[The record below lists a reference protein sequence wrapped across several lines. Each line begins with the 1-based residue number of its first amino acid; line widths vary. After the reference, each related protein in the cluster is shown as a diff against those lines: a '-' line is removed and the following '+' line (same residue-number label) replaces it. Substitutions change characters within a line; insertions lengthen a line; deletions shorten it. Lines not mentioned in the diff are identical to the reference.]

1 LFPKWKT
8 EEQPGQ
14 APQKKIRFNSNPDL
28 LEKNMIHLAPIV
40 AILLASPT
48 DAATA
53 VVEEDP
59 RPNIVFLMSDDH
71 AWQAISAY
79 GRPDGTRVNSTPSI
93 DRLAEEGMRFDR
105 FFVENS
111 ICAPSRAAF
120 LTGCFSTR
128 HGILTNAESFDSTQP
143 TWPKLLGEAGYRTGV
158 FGKWHLKSNPVGFDE
173 WGVLIGQGPY
183 YNPPMITPEGR
194 TRVKGYTTDIITQ
207 QGVEA
212 LRRFTAGR
220 NEDGRP
226 FALLVQHKAPHR
238 RWDPNP
244 RHFRLYDGVTVS
256 EPPTLLDDYAGRGP
270 ASTLQT
276 MTIARHLDDRD
287 LKLISPPELDETQ
300 RLAWEAYYDKVN
312 ADYRAAVDSGELSG
326 DNLTKAKYQRYV
338 KDYLSC
344 VAAVDEGIGRILDEL
359 DSLGIADNTIV
370 VYTSDQG
377 WYLGEHGW
385 YDKRWMYEE
394 SFRTPF
400 ILRWPGKVPAG
411 ATSELLAQNIDL
423 APTFLEIAGKSAPE
437 RMHGASFASMLEQG
451 KTSMPS
457 GWRDAVYY
465 RYYESEGPHTVPK
478 HDGVRTDR
486 WKLIWFPEVDPD
498 GEGPAGPGD
507 WEMYD
512 LESDPDEMQ
521 DVSDV
526 PANAEI
532 RRMLKRRLE
541 ALRVQYAA

>member
-1 LFPKWKT
+1 
-8 EEQPGQ
+8 
-14 APQKKIRFNSNPDL
+14 
-28 LEKNMIHLAPIV
+28 MIYLASIF
-40 AILLASPT
+40 AILLANPGETPVSI
-48 DAATA
+48 
-53 VVEEDP
+53 VEKDP
-59 RPNIVFLMSDDH
+59 RPNILFIMSDDH

-93 DRLAEEGMRFDR
+93 DRLAKEGMRFDR

-128 HGILTNAESFDSTQP
+128 HGVPTNAESFDGTQP
-143 TWPKLLGEAGYRTGV
+143 TWPRLLGEAGYRTGV
-158 FGKWHLKSNPVGFDE
+158 FGKWHLKSDPVGFDE

-194 TRVKGYTTDIITQ
+194 TRVKGYTTDIITE

-212 LRRFTAGR
+212 LQRFAAGR
-220 NEDGRP
+220 DKDGRP

-244 RHFRLYDGVTVS
+244 RHFRLYDGVDVA

-276 MTIARHLDDRD
+276 MTITRHLDDRD
-287 LKLISPPELDETQ
+287 LKLIAPPELDETQ
-300 RLAWEAYYDKVN
+300 RLAWDAYYDKVN
-312 ADYRAAVDSGELSG
+312 ADYRAAVDSGELAG
-326 DNLTKAKYQRYV
+326 DDLTRAKYQRYV

-344 VAAVDEGIGRILDEL
+344 IAAVDEGIGRILDEL
-359 DSLGIADNTIV
+359 DTLGIADDTIV

-411 ATSELLAQNIDL
+411 ATSDLLAQNIDL
-423 APTFLEIAGKSAPE
+423 APTFLEIAGKTVPA
-437 RMHGASFASMLEQG
+437 RMHGASFAPMLEQG
-451 KTSMPS
+451 KTTMPS
-457 GWRDAVYY
+457 SWRDAVYY
-465 RYYESEGPHTVPK
+465 RYYESKGPHTVPK
-478 HDGVRTDR
+478 HDGIRTDR

-498 GEGPAGPGD
+498 GDGPAGPGD
-507 WEMYD
+507 WELYD
-512 LESDPDEMQ
+512 LELDPDEMQ
-521 DVSDV
+521 DVSEV

-532 RRMLKRRLE
+532 RRMLERRLE
-541 ALRVQYAA
+541 ALRLQYAA